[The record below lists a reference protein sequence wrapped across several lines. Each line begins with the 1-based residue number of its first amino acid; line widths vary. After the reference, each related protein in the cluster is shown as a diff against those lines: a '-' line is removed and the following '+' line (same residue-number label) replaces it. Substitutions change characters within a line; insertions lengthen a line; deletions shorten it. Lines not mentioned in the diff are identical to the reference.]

1 MNLQAITGT
10 AIWMVLG
17 GGFLMQIHSNE
28 KDEKKDESVRIK
40 TVAVRNES
48 AKKSGNDLTEVS
60 VWFDTLPVEPF
71 TFGILIPQAQGSD
84 TTSYPDGWHA
94 MPHRAV
100 VAWTTPAKKKVE
112 VSVEVKAK
120 VPQDFPTGGAL
131 VFAIHPDE
139 TVTLRFV
146 PPKKR

>member
-1 MNLQAITGT
+1 MRVPVIVVAIL
-10 AIWMVLG
+10 WLMG
-17 GGFLMQIHSNE
+17 GGCLGQACASE
-28 KDEKKDESVRIK
+28 DKADEKAVRIER
-40 TVAVRNES
+40 VAVRNES

-71 TFGILIPQAQGSD
+71 TFGILTPQAEAGD
-84 TTSYPDGWHA
+84 TTAYPDGWHA
-94 MPHRAV
+94 MPNRAI

-112 VSVEVKAK
+112 VTVEVKAK